1 MTESGDALQ
10 RAEHARE
17 LAEKAAELLG
27 DSRVDAESA
36 TAADVESETDVDVR
50 QQPQGEPAKDSD
62 ITGPGAP
69 MP

>member
-1 MTESGDALQ
+1 MTQPGDALQ
-10 RAEHARE
+10 RADHAQE
-17 LAEKAAELLG
+17 LAKEAHEVLG

-36 TAADVESETDVDVR
+36 TAGDVDARTDADVREQPSGES
-50 QQPQGEPAKDSD
+50 AKDSD